1 MKLFIVDAFTA
12 TPFGGNTAGVA
23 LIEETQ
29 SFPSD
34 NLMQQIAAEL
44 RYSETAFVQQLG
56 AAEFKVR
63 YFTPCGEVDLCGHAT
78 IATFGM
84 MYRMGFLAQGEQCLI
99 HTLAGDLN
107 VIAGKRVMMMMAKP
121 QVIPATVDVER
132 LHSIMGATS
141 VNTSFPVEIV
151 STGLPDIIMP
161 LDNVE
166 QLYSLAPN
174 MDALAQLS
182 KELGVTGVHAFA
194 FGEDG
199 YTAHVRNFGPLY
211 GVPEESATGTANAA
225 LYRHCQCCPDTL
237 PAPAWHHCQRRQ
249 QPLPARRD
257 HGTPIGGGVDHRQQ
271 RHHLGGRR
279 VRNSSH
285 WHTAYQSIACKG

>member
-182 KELGVTGVHAFA
+182 KELGVPRAQFRSALWRTRGV
-194 FGEDG
+194 G
-199 YTAHVRNFGPLY
+199 
-211 GVPEESATGTANAA
+211 
-225 LYRHCQCCPDTL
+225 YRHCQCCPDTL
-237 PAPAWHHCQRRQ
+237 PAPAWHYCQRRQ

-257 HGTPIGGGVDHRQQ
+257 HGAAIGGGVDHRQQ

>member
-1 MKLFIVDAFTA
+1 M
-12 TPFGGNTAGVA
+12 A

-99 HTLAGDLN
+99 HTIAGDLN
-107 VIAGKRVMMMMAKP
+107 VIASKRVMMMMAKP

-225 LYRHCQCCPDTL
+225 LTHYLHQHGIIASGDSNRFLQGETMARPSVVESTIDSNDNIWVGGECAIVATGTL
-237 PAPAWHHCQRRQ
+237 LTNP
-249 QPLPARRD
+249 
-257 HGTPIGGGVDHRQQ
+257 
-271 RHHLGGRR
+271 
-279 VRNSSH
+279 
-285 WHTAYQSIACKG
+285 

>member
-56 AAEFKVR
+56 ANEFKVR

-194 FGEDG
+194 FGEDD

-225 LYRHCQCCPDTL
+225 LTHYLHQHGIIASGDSNRFLQGETMARPSVVESTIDINGTIWVGGECAIVATGTL
-237 PAPAWHHCQRRQ
+237 LTNP
-249 QPLPARRD
+249 
-257 HGTPIGGGVDHRQQ
+257 
-271 RHHLGGRR
+271 
-279 VRNSSH
+279 
-285 WHTAYQSIACKG
+285 

>member
-107 VIAGKRVMMMMAKP
+107 VIAGKRVMMMAKP

-194 FGEDG
+194 FGEDD

-225 LYRHCQCCPDTL
+225 LTHYLHQHGIIASGDSNRFLQGETMARPSVVESTIDSNGTIWVGGEGAIVATGTL
-237 PAPAWHHCQRRQ
+237 LTNP
-249 QPLPARRD
+249 
-257 HGTPIGGGVDHRQQ
+257 
-271 RHHLGGRR
+271 
-279 VRNSSH
+279 
-285 WHTAYQSIACKG
+285 